1 MALFGTDGIRGLANR
16 DLTAELAL
24 DVAVAAAHILVETNP
39 DKSHRPKAVVGQD
52 SRASGEFLEA
62 AVVAGL
68 TSAGVDV
75 YRVGVLPTPAIAHLV
90 AESGADL
97 GVMISASHNP
107 APDNG
112 IKLFSRGGGKLD
124 DAIEAAIEARIG
136 EPWERPTGNG
146 VGRAIVDES
155 ARERYLK
162 HLLSSVKTPLKGLK
176 IVVDC
181 ANGAASTVSPEAY
194 RRAGAEVIS
203 IFDSPNGW
211 NINDGCGST
220 HLEEL
225 RAAVLREGADFGVAH
240 DGDADRVLAIDA
252 DGAEIDGDVIMT
264 ILARGFKAAGALK
277 GDTIVATVMSNLGFF
292 HTMKAAGISVETTAV
307 GDRYVLEKMNEKGFS
322 LGGEQSGHLIMRDFA
337 TTGDGTLTALALAQE
352 VVKSGKTLQ
361 ELASEM
367 VRFPQVLVNVK
378 NVDKDK
384 LDGSAPI
391 KAAVAAAEAKL
402 GEHGRV
408 LLRASGTE
416 PLVRV
421 MVEAQSD
428 NLASEIANDLAKV
441 VQAELG

>member
-124 DAIEAAIEARIG
+124 DAIEAAIEARVG

-146 VGRAIVDES
+146 VGRAIVDDS
-155 ARERYLK
+155 ARERYLT
-162 HLLSSVKTPLKGLK
+162 HLLASVKTPLKGLK

-194 RRAGAEVIS
+194 RRAGAEVIA
-203 IFDSPNGW
+203 IFDTPNGW

-220 HLEEL
+220 HLEQL
-225 RAAVLREGADFGVAH
+225 RTAVLREGADFGVAH

-252 DGAEIDGDVIMT
+252 HGAEIDGDVIMT
-264 ILARGFKAAGALK
+264 ILARGFKASGTLK
-277 GDTIVATVMSNLGFF
+277 ADTIVATVMSNLGFL
-292 HTMKAAGISVETTAV
+292 HAMKDAGIKVERTAV
-307 GDRYVLEKMNEKGFS
+307 GDRYVLEKMIEKGFS

-361 ELASEM
+361 ELASAM

-378 NVDKDK
+378 NVAKDK
-384 LDGSAPI
+384 LDQSQVI
-391 KAAVAAAEAKL
+391 KTAVAAAEAKL
-402 GEHGRV
+402 GEQGRI

-428 NLASEIANDLAKV
+428 NLASEIANDLVKV
-441 VQAELG
+441 VEAELG